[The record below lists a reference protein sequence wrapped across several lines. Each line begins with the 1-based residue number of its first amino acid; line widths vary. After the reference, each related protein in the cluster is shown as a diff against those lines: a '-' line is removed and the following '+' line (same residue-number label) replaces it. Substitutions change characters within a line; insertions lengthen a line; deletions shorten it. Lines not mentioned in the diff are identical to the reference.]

1 MRAGPSSQ
9 QRQNRDT
16 TPRKRRWGR
25 GALRRSRPFCCRG
38 CYRVVRRT
46 PATSLRRRCRRCR
59 GRGPCC
65 GTSRSGRAVCCTVNT
80 GVPERRERRREIG
93 GEGARVCVARTVAAS
108 LRTPSRCTPDRG
120 SRPRR
125 RRRCTPPARLERAG
139 ANSGG
144 DRRRRPP
151 HLHAVTPIT
160 RTSDKIPVNPM

>member
-1 MRAGPSSQ
+1 MQRARCCAS
-9 QRQNRDT
+9 
-16 TPRKRRWGR
+16 
-25 GALRRSRPFCCRG
+25 RSRP
-38 CYRVVRRT
+38 VRFQGSSASRPELAAASKPGHHPSQAALGERSTT
-46 PATSLRRRCRRCR
+46 PLATLLLPRMLP
-59 GRGPCC
+59 GR
-65 GTSRSGRAVCCTVNT
+65 GTSRSGRAVCCNT
-80 GVPERRERRREIG
+80 GVPERRERRREIV